1 MYEVIYMKAEYEP
14 WWLFDGWEETIQKR
28 IQCSSKLEADQVL
41 TKLLTTFR
49 CEYESEQVKDESFY
63 AFWSS
68 EERIF
73 CEACDEDLQI
83 FHGIFITKNGMPL
96 K

>member
-28 IQCSSKLEADQVL
+28 IQCATIKEADEALYVL
-41 TKLLTTFR
+41 LETFR
-49 CEYESEQVKDESFY
+49 ATYEKEQVKDERFY
-63 AFWSS
+63 AFWSAD
-68 EERIF
+68 ERVF

-83 FHGIFITKNGMPL
+83 FHGVFIVKEGQPL
-96 K
+96 